1 MPTAMSLPSSSSAT
15 TRLSLFDPLVF
26 RTGLRARN
34 RIVLAPLTNMQ
45 SEPDGSLGDAELR
58 WLVSRAAGGF
68 GIVMTCASHVSRDG
82 QGWPG
87 ELGIFDDSLLPGLST
102 LSAALHEHGAV
113 AIVQLFHGGL
123 RADRALIGTTPWSAS
138 DVDGARA
145 ATHEDITRVIGQFA
159 DAGGRAR
166 GWL

>member
-1 MPTAMSLPSSSSAT
+1 MSLPSSSFAT

-68 GIVMTCASHVSRDG
+68 SLAAGSLTSSTSLSNFRRCRRKAKNATAPTTRSTAIVNSISVSRTI
-82 QGWPG
+82 PP
-87 ELGIFDDSLLPGLST
+87 I
-102 LSAALHEHGAV
+102 
-113 AIVQLFHGGL
+113 
-123 RADRALIGTTPWSAS
+123 AS
-138 DVDGARA
+138 RSKYAPR
-145 ATHEDITRVIGQFA
+145 
-159 DAGGRAR
+159 
-166 GWL
+166 